1 MSGLPAVL
9 LDTNVWS
16 WTLLSNERLTI
27 TARGANDNASN
38 RYLSPV
44 SLYEVSQKA
53 RLGKWPEMVAVLP
66 GLREI
71 AEAQGLEWA
80 RVDAEICLLAGT
92 IAWTHRDPFDRLLAA
107 TALVYRVPII
117 SADRIFDGIVTR
129 IW

>member
-1 MSGLPAVL
+1 MPAVL

-16 WTLLSNERLTI
+16 WTLLGNERLTI
-27 TARGANDNASN
+27 EAQAANDNASN

-53 RLGKWPEMVAVLP
+53 RLGKWPEMVAILP

-71 AEAQGLEWA
+71 AETQGLGWA

-92 IAWTHRDPFDRLLAA
+92 MAWKHRDPFDRLLAA

>member
-1 MSGLPAVL
+1 MPAVL

-16 WTLLSNERLTI
+16 WTLLGNERLTI
-27 TARGANDNASN
+27 EAQAANDNASN

-44 SLYEVSQKA
+44 SLYEISQKA
-53 RLGKWPEMVAVLP
+53 RLGKWPEMVSVLP

-71 AEAQGLEWA
+71 AETQGLEWA

-92 IAWTHRDPFDRLLAA
+92 MAWTHRDPFGRLLAA

-117 SADRIFDGIVTR
+117 SADRVFDGIVTR